1 MVFTVRPEQPDD
13 YDSIRE
19 VHERAFAPRVQEA
32 AIVEDLRAEGS
43 CVADLTLVALRG
55 DDVVGHVCISRAHV
69 DSALPILVLGP
80 MGVLPEFQRRG
91 AGSALMRE
99 ALGRAAKTD
108 FPLVSVV
115 GTRPITLA
123 SASSERP
130 AVGSSRPL
138 MCPQR
143 PGWCTGCRP
152 TDPRRAGKSSTPT
165 ASANSD
171 RLRAKNLVPRK
182 ARLCTGT
189 FASRIAECE
198 PEGTLPMKE
207 VPLARSQTRRSSRF
221 RYR

>member
-115 GTRPITLA
+115 GHSTYYPRFGFERA
-123 SASSERP
+123 S
-130 AVGSSRPL
+130 GY
-138 MCPQR
+138 
-143 PGWCTGCRP
+143 GI
-152 TDPRRAGKSSTPT
+152 
-165 ASANSD
+165 
-171 RLRAKNLVPRK
+171 
-182 ARLCTGT
+182 
-189 FASRIAECE
+189 IA
-198 PEGTLPMKE
+198 PFE
-207 VPLARSQTRRSSRF
+207 VPSGAWMVYRLPAHRPEARGKVVYPDGF
-221 RYR
+221 GEL